1 MSVDASPHARRVQR
15 RVTATAIVLAG
26 FGALGHLLG
35 LLSASAAGS
44 LWLVGAASV
53 LLGALCART
62 VDRI

>member
-1 MSVDASPHARRVQR
+1 MPVDASPHGWRVQR
-15 RVTATAIVLAG
+15 RVTATATALAG
-26 FGALGHLLG
+26 FGDFGHVLG
-35 LLSASAAGS
+35 LRSASAAGS

>member
-1 MSVDASPHARRVQR
+1 VQR
-15 RVTATAIVLAG
+15 RVTATAAALAG
-26 FGALGHLLG
+26 FGAFGHFLG
-35 LLSASAAGS
+35 LLSASAVGS